1 MEVSWTKLQDIIKRF
16 EVDCSSEIVDLKL
29 FLENLENVSSEMDGN
44 EAVLRFFYELSKT
57 VYL

>member
-57 VYL
+57 V